1 MKKRNIGWIAVLGLL
16 TACDPSVANIDMP
29 SSDLTEQ
36 ELSDGFTLKQYE
48 EDYTTESTM
57 GNYFEFFTS
66 PARVVSIYQVSDDGS
81 ENQLVGGVANGRF
94 KIVPKRGNPELQ
106 TFYIKTQ
113 NIDGSTVVTSKNV
126 TVTVPS
132 ELTAEMRLLAS
143 DAYGYKVWKWDT
155 DYLEDGSIWGCLGY
169 VADSPENFVNG
180 GYGGLWFGTS
190 PEGLLD
196 QLQHSVDGVATGE
209 ESSSAYMEFYD
220 DGKIITYDAGGNEI
234 RSGKYSVSDYDGTRH
249 VASAEG
255 SYENW
260 SYGTLTTTEGAILFP
275 FMINWRDNN
284 WDPLPTQF
292 EILQLDANHL
302 KLLCPQEGVGSWGT
316 ATWWAF
322 KSLSDPEASLTNF
335 ETKAWTWDTE
345 AFGNRVWG
353 NIGYSN
359 GVGDNFVNNGEGI
372 WWGCTAEELV
382 GQLEHSDTG
391 EVTGEEDSNAYMTFD
406 WKTGTVKSYDASGKE
421 IRSGKFE
428 FTSWNAKGERKQA
441 SINGEQEEWAYGTLH
456 TDGGSI
462 LFPFQMNYWKDNHD
476 GVNLPT
482 DFDVLQLDADHLK
495 LVYASPGTP
504 SWVEA
509 SYWAFKAKK

>member
-196 QLQHSVDGVATGE
+196 QLQHSEDGVATGE

-275 FMINWRDNN
+275 FMINWRDND

-302 KLLCPQEGVGSWGT
+302 KLLCPQEGVGAWGT

-322 KSLSDPEASLTNF
+322 KSVSDPDVSLTNF
-335 ETKAWTWDTE
+335 DTKAWTWDTE
-345 AFGNRVWG
+345 AASNGGVWG
-353 NIGYSN
+353 CLGYACDDPLN
-359 GVGDNFVNNGEGI
+359 LLTGNYGGL
-372 WWGCTAEELV
+372 WWAGLPEELDTEE
-382 GQLEHSDTG
+382 QLLKHTGSDQPTG
-391 EVTGEEDSNAYMTFD
+391 AGDKDAYMTFD
-406 WKTGTVKSYDASGKE
+406 YSTSTVSSYSADGSILGSGKYE
-421 IRSGKFE
+421 I
-428 FTSWNAKGERKQA
+428 TSWYDGNRSQPSKDGV
-441 SINGEQEEWAYGTLH
+441 NYEEWALGTMS
-456 TDGGSI
+456 TDAGSI
-462 LFPFQMNYWKDNHD
+462 LYPYEINSEGN
-476 GVNLPT
+476 NLPT
-482 DFDVLQLDADHLK
+482 EFEIIQLDAEHLK
-495 LVYASPGTP
+495 LIYAPEGIGGWGTATF
-504 SWVEA
+504 WF
-509 SYWAFKAKK
+509 FKAK